1 MFSVF
6 RKDPE
11 EFLRQATAKKKA
23 GDMDGAIECLRKA
36 YKQIAK
42 TSINYAVPTFLRLPL
57 YLQHANRNEEAWS
70 EFNSLI
76 ANGHPN
82 QMRTRELLPMDHSQ
96 IYDKMRLFLQR
107 EKQFKKAVKFGVLS
121 CLSWAQGLY
130 CQNRNDELEQYI
142 SRQSIDRLLEN
153 LLKKAE
159 RLDQKSNL
167 LEVIMENI
175 EELPLIDYAR
185 LGKVIDQAVEA

>member
-1 MFSVF
+1 MFSLF
-6 RKDPE
+6 RKDPD
-11 EFLRQATAKKKA
+11 EFLREATAKKKA

-36 YKQIAK
+36 YKEIAK
-42 TSINYAVPTFLRLPL
+42 TSINYTVPTFLRLPL
-57 YLQHANRNEEAWS
+57 YLQHAKRNDEAWS
-70 EFNSLI
+70 EFNNLI

-107 EKQFKKAVKFGVLS
+107 EKQSKKAVKFGVFS

-130 CQNRNDELEQYI
+130 YQNRNEEFEQYI

-153 LLKKAE
+153 LLKKAK
-159 RLDQKSNL
+159 RLDEKSNL

-175 EELPLIDYAR
+175 EDLPSIGYAR
-185 LGKVIDQAVEA
+185 LGKIIDQAVEE